1 MINPASLFV
10 ACLLTLAANPSLV
23 ASIPLP
29 PPPSSLPHRFPT
41 SLFRHRSF
49 KSTGKLPILRIVDD
63 EQPSETAL
71 WTETFTEESILPE
84 SIFASDDK
92 FGSNL
97 LDHGIVFPHLSH
109 NIYRRDLPRPSSSTK
124 SGAKASTN
132 SKKTKRSLTGKK
144 HEKRYSLRWM
154 KSQEEAKSRSA
165 EAAAKASSTS
175 SIVWT
180 KVSTTSRTFAPSTT
194 TAPVSASS
202 TTTSNLAPSASP
214 TAATLTGTH
223 TGEGTWFAPGLGA
236 CGTVA
241 TDDSPIVA
249 VSHLLY
255 DSYPGATRNPNLN
268 PICGQKI
275 RATYQGKSVDVTV
288 QDRCEGCAMWDLDF
302 SPKLFGELADLGI
315 GRLKGVEWTFI

>member
-1 MINPASLFV
+1 MLNPASLFV

-29 PPPSSLPHRFPT
+29 PPSALPHRSPT
-41 SLFRHRSF
+41 SFFRHRSF
-49 KSTGKLPILRIVDD
+49 RSTGKLPVLRIVDD

-71 WTETFTEESILPE
+71 WTKTFTEESILPE

-92 FGSNL
+92 VGSNL
-97 LDHGIVFPHLSH
+97 LDHEILFPHLSH
-109 NIYRRDLPRPSSSTK
+109 NIFRRDLPRPSSSKK
-124 SGAKASTN
+124 SRAKSST
-132 SKKTKRSLTGKK
+132 SSRKTKRSLTGTK
-144 HEKRYSLRWM
+144 HEKRYSSRWT

-165 EAAAKASSTS
+165 EAAAQASSTS

-180 KVSTTSRTFAPSTT
+180 KVSTTSRNFAPSTT
-194 TAPVSASS
+194 SAPTSASS
-202 TTTSNLAPSASP
+202 TIASSQAPPAAP
-214 TAATLTGTH
+214 TAITLTGTH

-236 CGTVA
+236 CGTIA
-241 TDDSPIVA
+241 NDDSPIVA

-255 DSYPGATRNPNLN
+255 DQFPGATLNPNLN

-275 RATYQGKSVDVTV
+275 RATYQGKSVDVSV

-315 GRLKGVEWTFI
+315 GRLKGVEWAFI